1 MSVKIQSVSVFC
13 GSRSGNNPIFAS
25 AASHLGTLLA
35 REKIKLIYGAGNIG
49 LMGVIADA
57 CLAANGHVIGVIPT
71 KLVEKEVAHKG
82 LSELFIVDSMHER
95 KALMASK
102 SEAFIALPGG
112 FGTCD
117 ELFEILTWAQL
128 GIHHN
133 PIGILNTEGF
143 FDPLLAWIDQMIEQG
158 FVKPKFRQLLLVAT
172 KPDELLELIL
182 QGAKLRELVKQA
194 FEHISQI
201 PG

>member
-13 GSRSGNNPIFAS
+13 GSRSGNNPIFAI

-35 REKIKLIYGAGNIG
+35 KEKIKLIYGAGNIG

-158 FVKPKFRQLLLVAT
+158 FVKPKFRHLLLVAT

-182 QGAKLRELVKQA
+182 QGAKLRELDIDLA
-194 FEHISQI
+194 
-201 PG
+201 P

>member
-1 MSVKIQSVSVFC
+1 MPVKIESISVFC
-13 GSRSGNNPIFAS
+13 GSRSGDNPIFSS
-25 AASHLGTLLA
+25 AASQLGTLIA
-35 REKIKLIYGAGNIG
+35 NKKIKLIYGAGNIG

-57 CLAANGHVIGVIPT
+57 CLAANGYVIGVIPT
-71 KLVEKEVAHKG
+71 KLVDKEVAHKG
-82 LSELFIVDSMHER
+82 LTEIFIVDSMHER

-102 SEAFIALPGG
+102 SDAFIALPGG

-143 FDPLLAWIDQMIEQG
+143 FDPLLVWIDQMIGQG
-158 FVKPKFRQLLLVAT
+158 FVKPKFRKLLLIAS
-172 KPDELLELIL
+172 KPEDLLDLIL
-182 QGAKLRELVKQA
+182 QGAKLKELD
-194 FEHISQI
+194 IDLT
-201 PG
+201 P

>member
-1 MSVKIQSVSVFC
+1 MPVKIQSVGVFC
-13 GSRSGNNPIFAS
+13 GSRSGHNPIFAS

-82 LSELFIVDSMHER
+82 LSELFVVDSMHER

-133 PIGILNTEGF
+133 PIGILNTAGF

-182 QGAKLRELVKQA
+182 QGAKLRELDIDLA
-194 FEHISQI
+194 
-201 PG
+201 P

>member
-1 MSVKIQSVSVFC
+1 
-13 GSRSGNNPIFAS
+13 
-25 AASHLGTLLA
+25 LLA
-35 REKIKLIYGAGNIG
+35 KEKIKLIYGAGNIG

-57 CLAANGHVIGVIPT
+57 CLAANGYVIGVIPT

-82 LSELFIVDSMHER
+82 LSELFVVDSMHER

-133 PIGILNTEGF
+133 PIGILNTAGF

-182 QGAKLRELVKQA
+182 QGAKLRELDIDLA
-194 FEHISQI
+194 
-201 PG
+201 P

>member
-25 AASHLGTLLA
+25 AASYLGTLLA
-35 REKIKLIYGAGNIG
+35 KEKIKLIYGAGNIG
-49 LMGVIADA
+49 LMGVVADA

-82 LSELFIVDSMHER
+82 LSELFVVDSMHER

-172 KPDELLELIL
+172 KPEELLDLIL
-182 QGAKLRELVKQA
+182 EGAKLRELDIDLA
-194 FEHISQI
+194 
-201 PG
+201 P

>member
-13 GSRSGNNPIFAS
+13 GSRSGNNPIFAI

-35 REKIKLIYGAGNIG
+35 KEKIKLIYGAGNIG
-49 LMGVIADA
+49 LMGVVADA

-71 KLVEKEVAHKG
+71 KLVEKEVAHNG
-82 LSELFIVDSMHER
+82 LSELFVVDSMHER

-158 FVKPKFRQLLLVAT
+158 FVKPKFRHLLLVAT

-182 QGAKLRELVKQA
+182 QGAKLRELDIDLA
-194 FEHISQI
+194 
-201 PG
+201 P

>member
-25 AASHLGTLLA
+25 AASNLGTLLA
-35 REKIKLIYGAGNIG
+35 KEKIKLIYGAGNIG

-82 LSELFIVDSMHER
+82 LSELFVVDSMHER

-133 PIGILNTEGF
+133 PIGILNTAGF
-143 FDPLLAWIDQMIEQG
+143 FDPLLEWIDQMIEQG

-172 KPDELLELIL
+172 KPEELLELIL
-182 QGAKLRELVKQA
+182 QGAKLRELD
-194 FEHISQI
+194 IDLT
-201 PG
+201 P